1 MRSDSGARQDH
12 GRIDVR
18 IALLEDDPAQ
28 SELMRKWLAEAGH
41 DCRHFATGQ
50 DFLRAI
56 SRDTY
61 DLALLDWELP
71 DMHGDQV
78 LPALRAKLDWSLPV
92 LCITVRD
99 QEEDVVG
106 ALRLGADDYMSKPVS
121 RAEMFARID
130 ALLRRAQP
138 ARAESQLL
146 DFSPYQIDPACKSL
160 SCEGTQIPLA
170 QKEFDLAMF
179 LFLNAGR
186 LLSRNY
192 ILESVWGTRGDL
204 NTRTVDT
211 HVSRIRA
218 KLGLTPDTGWR
229 LRAIYRHGYRLER
242 VRGRET

>member
-1 MRSDSGARQDH
+1 LDL
-12 GRIDVR
+12 R

-41 DCRHFATGQ
+41 DCSHYATGR

-56 SRDTY
+56 SRETY

-71 DMHGDQV
+71 DMNGDEV
-78 LPALRAKLDWSLPV
+78 LPALRAKLDWSIPV

-99 QEEDVVG
+99 QENDVVG
-106 ALRLGADDYMSKPVS
+106 ALELGADDYMSKPVS

-130 ALLRRAQP
+130 ALLRRTQP
-138 ARAESQLL
+138 ARNETSLL
-146 DFSPYQIDPACKSL
+146 DFSPYVIDPTCKGIL
-160 SCEGTQIPLA
+160 RNDKQIPLA
-170 QKEFDLAMF
+170 QKEFDLAYF

-218 KLGLTPDTGWR
+218 KLALTPDTGWR

-242 VRGRET
+242 LRGRET

>member
-1 MRSDSGARQDH
+1 MHDH
-12 GRIDVR
+12 GGIDVR

-28 SELMRKWLAEAGH
+28 SELMRKWLAEAGY
-41 DCRHFATGQ
+41 DCRHFATGKE
-50 DFLRAI
+50 FLRAI

-71 DMHGDQV
+71 DMHGDEV
-78 LPALRAKLDWSLPV
+78 LPALREKLDWSIPV

-99 QEEDVVG
+99 QEQDVVG
-106 ALRLGADDYMSKPVS
+106 ALQLGADDYMSKPVS
-121 RAEMFARID
+121 RAELFARID

-138 ARAESQLL
+138 AASESQVL
-146 DFSPYQIDPACKSL
+146 DFSPYLIDATCKSL
-160 SCEGTQIPLA
+160 TCNGRQIPLA
-170 QKEFDLAMF
+170 QKEFDLALF
-179 LFLNAGR
+179 LFRNAGR

-218 KLGLTPDTGWR
+218 KLALTPDTGWR

-242 VRGRET
+242 VRGEQA

>member
-1 MRSDSGARQDH
+1 M
-12 GRIDVR
+12 R

-28 SELMRKWLAEAGH
+28 SKLMRKWLEEAGH
-41 DCRHFATGQ
+41 NCSHFGTGQ
-50 DFLRAI
+50 EFLRAI

-71 DMHGDQV
+71 DMHGDEV
-78 LPALRAKLDWSLPV
+78 LPALRAKLDWSIPV

-130 ALLRRAQP
+130 ALLRRTQP
-138 ARAESQLL
+138 AKNDAPVL
-146 DFSPYQIDPACKSL
+146 DFSPYLIDPSCKNL
-160 SCEGTQIPLA
+160 TCNGRQIPLA
-170 QKEFDLAMF
+170 QKEFELALF
-179 LFLNAGR
+179 LFINAGR
-186 LLSRNY
+186 LLSRKY

-242 VRGRET
+242 VRGQES

>member
-1 MRSDSGARQDH
+1 M
-12 GRIDVR
+12 R

-28 SELMRKWLAEAGH
+28 SELMRKWLSEEGH
-41 DCRHFATGQ
+41 DCRHFATGRE
-50 DFLRAI
+50 FLRAV

-71 DMHGDQV
+71 DMHGDEI
-78 LPALRAKLDWSLPV
+78 LPALRAKLHWSIPV

-99 QEEDVVG
+99 REDDVVG
-106 ALRLGADDYMSKPVS
+106 ALRLGADDYMSKPVA

-130 ALLRRAQP
+130 ALLRRTQP
-138 ARAESQLL
+138 ANETPVL
-146 DFSPYQIDPACKSL
+146 DFSPYLIDESCKSL
-160 SCEGTQIPLA
+160 SCDGRQIPLA
-170 QKEFDLAMF
+170 QKEFDLALF
-179 LFLNAGR
+179 LFRNAGR

-218 KLGLTPDTGWR
+218 KLALTPDRGWR

-242 VRGRET
+242 IRGEER